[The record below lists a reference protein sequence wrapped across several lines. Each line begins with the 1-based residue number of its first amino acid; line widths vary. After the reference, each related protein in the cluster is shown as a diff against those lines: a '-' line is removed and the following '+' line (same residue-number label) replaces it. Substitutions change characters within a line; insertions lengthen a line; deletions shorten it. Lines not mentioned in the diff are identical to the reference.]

1 MLRER
6 EHETR
11 KAAVAMVS
19 TPETQGDYASF
30 PQPDWWVRDEAAAAY
45 FIEHAPGLKQYYE
58 AKDQAFSR
66 IEDDALARH
75 PDPTL
80 DDIAAAEAGEAALPS
95 RKRTEAQLLRDFAPL
110 ATHLPGAARR
120 RRKGF
125 IQRAQRAWNKANPTP
140 LTAELRRTLAAE
152 LRKASAG
159 PDHS

>member
-1 MLRER
+1 
-6 EHETR
+6 
-11 KAAVAMVS
+11 MVNTS
-19 TPETQGDYASF
+19 RISGRDASS

-45 FIEHAPGLKQYYE
+45 FIAHAPGLKQYYE

-80 DDIAAAEAGEAALPS
+80 DDIAAAEAVEAALPS
-95 RKRTEAQLLRDFAPL
+95 RKRTEAQLRRNFEPL
-110 ATHLPGAARR
+110 ATYLPGSAKR

-152 LRKASAG
+152 FRKASAG
-159 PDHS
+159 PDRS

>member
-1 MLRER
+1 
-6 EHETR
+6 
-11 KAAVAMVS
+11 MVNTS
-19 TPETQGDYASF
+19 MISGRDASS
-30 PQPDWWVRDEAAAAY
+30 PQPEWWIKDEAIAAY
-45 FIEHAPGLKQYYE
+45 FLEHAPGLKQYYA
-58 AKDQAFSR
+58 AKDAAFR
-66 IEDDALARH
+66 QIEDDALARH

-80 DDIAAAEAGEAALPS
+80 DDIAAAEAVEAALPS

-110 ATHLPGAARR
+110 VTHLPGAARR

-159 PDHS
+159 PDRL

>member
-1 MLRER
+1 
-6 EHETR
+6 
-11 KAAVAMVS
+11 MVS
-19 TPETQGDYASF
+19 TPGTRGDYASF

-58 AKDQAFSR
+58 AKDQAFR
-66 IEDDALARH
+66 QIEDDALARH

-80 DDIAAAEAGEAALPS
+80 DDIAAAEAVEAALPS
-95 RKRTEAQLLRDFAPL
+95 RKRTEAQLRRNFEPL
-110 ATHLPGAARR
+110 ATYLPGSAKR

-152 LRKASAG
+152 FRKASAG
-159 PDHS
+159 PGCS